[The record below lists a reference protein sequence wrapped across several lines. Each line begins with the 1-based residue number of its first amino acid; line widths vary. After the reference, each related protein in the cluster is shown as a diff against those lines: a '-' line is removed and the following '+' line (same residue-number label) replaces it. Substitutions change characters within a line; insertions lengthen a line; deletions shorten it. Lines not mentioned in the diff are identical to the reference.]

1 MKLKKGSAEAKA
13 YMAKIRAK
21 KGKKTP
27 GKKVGNT
34 LNGKNPYTFD
44 VKALRSNGVNVMQTR
59 SIYAKNISQAK
70 TNLKTFLEDK
80 LGYEKIVISNGRE
93 GHEGITKLDYLG
105 AKKPTKKV
113 GNTLKFEDGYFKVLG
128 KKNGQLVEIT
138 ENPLNYIDAKKFIK
152 EQGIEKYYTNV
163 DIVPYRGNKK
173 PVKYIGSTLKL
184 HKKEIRLGM
193 PPKTTT
199 KSGNGYHK
207 DTKSHN
213 VRISVI
219 SGINKVEYDFRDS
232 LENEIKDYLETIER
246 LKKQLPNVT
255 NKLEKSRYTQQ
266 INLFKS
272 MVLEFKRKLKKQNNI
287 INKNLR

>member
-1 MKLKKGSAEAKA
+1 MKLKKGSAAAKA

-21 KGKKTP
+21 KGTAKKVAVKKT
-27 GKKVGNT
+27 T
-34 LNGKNPYTFD
+34 
-44 VKALRSNGVNVMQTR
+44 
-59 SIYAKNISQAK
+59 
-70 TNLKTFLEDK
+70 
-80 LGYEKIVISNGRE
+80 
-93 GHEGITKLDYLG
+93 
-105 AKKPTKKV
+105 TKKV

-184 HKKEIRLGM
+184 HKKETRLGM
-193 PPKTTT
+193 PPKTKS

-213 VRISVI
+213 VNIRVVSGVKESEINFGVYVKGKRALITKSPTMAISEAKFYSI
-219 SGINKVEYDFRDS
+219 AFNSIAIIKSGNSIFAKYKNG
-232 LENEIKDYLETIER
+232 
-246 LKKQLPNVT
+246 KK
-255 NKLEKSRYTQQ
+255 
-266 INLFKS
+266 I
-272 MVLEFKRKLKKQNNI
+272 
-287 INKNLR
+287 